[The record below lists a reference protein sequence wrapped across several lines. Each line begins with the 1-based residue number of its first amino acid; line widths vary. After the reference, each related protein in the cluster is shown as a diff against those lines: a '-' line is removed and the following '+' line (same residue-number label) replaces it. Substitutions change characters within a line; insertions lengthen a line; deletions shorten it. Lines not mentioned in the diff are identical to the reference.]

1 MPVPRHSVAVS
12 SVQLPVTAQCAGVTE
27 LRVHGVGGTPPD
39 AVLGDLAPEQVSG
52 DAVAGFYRSS
62 DHRATDADQQARLD
76 VDRQVEVYSWGGLT
90 SRSKIRVLWLALL
103 PFLFANLAGWMC
115 SATTRQSPW
124 RFRLHR
130 LAGGLGAL
138 ALTVNAALIA
148 VIISA
153 DVVAYQTARAGLA
166 RHQWWLA
173 PLGWHFIAGYPARQV
188 MLGVLVPTLLVLALV
203 WLASTTWRYEAV
215 RPPRRMAPRGRKPSR
230 RITAAALEDGLASDE
245 FWDGESSVKL
255 ITWLHVAVIAGFL
268 AIVGGVTTKALA
280 VTASPH
286 VIALEWIAI
295 GLGGATVA
303 VGVGYLCLDA
313 LDALTDELRG
323 RLPLLLVPGGAAV
336 VAAGLFA
343 WLQPAGAA
351 PRSAELPALASV
363 IGWTAIAIVAVLALA
378 LVSMLLGLPGSR
390 GTLIGGPWITLM
402 LAFSLL
408 NTLLLGAEIWVA
420 HLVGPVTSNVADA
433 LTPPGKIYLPGVIAS
448 AVPLVA
454 WATVLATLA
463 FALFEGARW
472 LGTRALVGETAKDY
486 REHAST
492 FRSPLTPPRKYWYWS
507 GLNPFSPS
515 GDETGDQSGDPGSG
529 QNWEQ
534 QIARAQFVGGASHDA
549 TWLLWGIIIA
559 QLVVAVCAW
568 QLHLQPPVVIRNI
581 GVLIIG
587 LVLPALMAFLYSA
600 WGDLAKRRA
609 IGVLWDVGTF
619 WPRSY
624 HPLSPPCYTE
634 RAVPELQRR
643 MWWLHDND
651 GRVTLVAHS
660 QGAVLA
666 TAALVQPGCRPKG
679 DHPAL
684 VTFGSP
690 VCKLYRWGFPAYFD
704 SRLIQPLAP
713 GGQARVSD
721 WRNFYYPTDP
731 IGGPVAADLARVDGS
746 LVDQRLLDPAE
757 CYYVYGQPPPTPAGH
772 SGYWA
777 DPRVWNLINQ
787 IAAGVSGNSLVGPA
801 PAVPPQAEPPHPEQQ
816 GRRSTSTATEED
828 HFSPLLEVRFPSCG
842 HHGSF
847 RLMIWIFMERKVA
860 LPHRPA
866 APHPV
871 DDPAAA
877 PRPYRSW
884 SR

>member
-12 SVQLPVTAQCAGVTE
+12 SVQVPAMAQCGGVTE

-52 DAVAGFYRSS
+52 DAIAGFYRSS
-62 DHRATDADQQARLD
+62 DHRASDADREARRD
-76 VDRQVEVYSWGGLT
+76 VDRHVEVYSWGGLT
-90 SRSKIRVLWLALL
+90 SRSKVRVLWLALL
-103 PFLFANLAGWMC
+103 PFLLANLAGWMC
-115 SATTRQSPW
+115 SVTTRESRW

-130 LAGGLGAL
+130 LAGGLSAL

-153 DVVAYQTARAGLA
+153 DVVAYQTTRAGLA

-173 PLGWHFIAGYPARQV
+173 PLGWHFIAGNPARQV

-215 RPPRRMAPRGRKPSR
+215 RPPHQIASERSRPAR

-255 ITWLHVAVIAGFL
+255 ITWLHVAVVAGFL
-268 AIVGGVTTKALA
+268 AIVLGVTTKALA
-280 VTASPH
+280 VAGSPH

-303 VGVGYLCLDA
+303 LGVGYFCLDA

-323 RLPLLLVPGGAAV
+323 RLPFLLAPGGAALT
-336 VAAGLFA
+336 AAGIFA
-343 WLQPAGAA
+343 WIQPAGPA
-351 PRSAELPALASV
+351 PRAAELPAMASV
-363 IGWTAIAIVAVLALA
+363 VGWTTLAIVAVVAVAL
-378 LVSMLLGLPGSR
+378 LSMLLGLPGSR

-402 LAFSLL
+402 LAFSML

-420 HLVGPVTSNVADA
+420 HLVGPVTSNAADA
-433 LTPPGKIYLPGVIAS
+433 LGPQGKIYLPGVIAS
-448 AVPLVA
+448 AVALVA
-454 WATVLATLA
+454 WATMLAVLA
-463 FALFEGARW
+463 FALVEGARW
-472 LGTRALVGETAKDY
+472 LGTRTLLGETAKDY
-486 REHAST
+486 RDHAAT
-492 FRSPLTPPRKYWYWS
+492 FRNPLTAPRKYWYWS
-507 GLNPFSPS
+507 GLNPFSPCGDQS
-515 GDETGDQSGDPGSG
+515 GDQSEDQSGDPGPG
-529 QNWEQ
+529 QDWEQ
-534 QIARAQFVGGASHDA
+534 KIARTQFLGGASHDA

-559 QLVVAVCAW
+559 QLAVAVCAW
-568 QLHLQPPVVIRNI
+568 RLHLQVPVVIRNI

-600 WGDLAKRRA
+600 WSDLAKRAA

-651 GRVTLVAHS
+651 GRVTVIAHS

-666 TAALVQPGCRPKG
+666 TAALVQRGCRPKG

-690 VCKLYRWGFPAYFD
+690 VCKLYRWGFPGYFD
-704 SRLIQPLAP
+704 GTLIEPLEP
-713 GGQARVSD
+713 GGRARVSD

-731 IGGPVAADLARVDGS
+731 IGGPVAADLARADGS
-746 LVDQRLLDPAE
+746 AVDQRLLDPAE
-757 CYYVYGQPPPTPAGH
+757 CYYVYGQPPPSPQGH

-777 DPRVWNLINQ
+777 DPRVWTLINQ
-787 IAAGVSGNSLVGPA
+787 IAAGGDGNNPVAPA
-801 PAVPPQAEPPHPEQQ
+801 P
-816 GRRSTSTATEED
+816 GR
-828 HFSPLLEVRFPSCG
+828 
-842 HHGSF
+842 
-847 RLMIWIFMERKVA
+847 
-860 LPHRPA
+860 A
-866 APHPV
+866 APGGTASP
-871 DDPAAA
+871 
-877 PRPYRSW
+877 
-884 SR
+884 